1 MLSTSTTIEELSV
14 ETGQEITLVVQLT
27 TPANGEA
34 SANQSSIKAVPSS
47 HADPNG
53 VTVSTSVYRMPDVFI
68 VMMKAGKEVLVKLE
82 RSQVEKPFIGGYKH
96 KVSGVEFHHASTQ
109 TLPKRKEDNGVRKLM
124 DVCVEMSSLLMVEFL
139 CV

>member
-14 ETGQEITLVVQLT
+14 ETGQEITLVVQL
-27 TPANGEA
+27 ANGEA
-34 SANQSSIKAVPSS
+34 PANQSSIKAVPSS
-47 HADPNG
+47 HTDPNG

-139 CV
+139 CG